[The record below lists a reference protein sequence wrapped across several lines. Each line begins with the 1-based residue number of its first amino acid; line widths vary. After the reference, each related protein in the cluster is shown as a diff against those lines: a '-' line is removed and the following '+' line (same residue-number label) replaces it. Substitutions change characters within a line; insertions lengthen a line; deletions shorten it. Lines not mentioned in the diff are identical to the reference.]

1 MEHRG
6 VIKPLGA
13 VAVLY
18 LYRYI
23 GRLHNEKEVHE
34 ERLLLKLLTY
44 SAIAPFGLL
53 LSPKTN
59 KKIKRSASKAGILY
73 YIAISI
79 IIMGVRVL
87 KN

>member
-13 VAVLY
+13 IAVLY
-18 LYRYI
+18 LYKHI
-23 GRLHNEKEVHE
+23 GRLHNEREVQE

-59 KKIKRSASKAGILY
+59 KKIKHSASKAGILY

>member
-13 VAVLY
+13 IAVLC
-18 LYRYI
+18 LYKHI
-23 GRLHNEKEVHE
+23 GRLHNEREVQE

-59 KKIKRSASKAGILY
+59 KKIKHSAAKAGILY
-73 YIAISI
+73 YIVIGI
-79 IIMGVRVL
+79 IIGGVNL
-87 KN
+87 IL

>member
-13 VAVLY
+13 IAVLC
-18 LYRYI
+18 LYKHI
-23 GRLHNEKEVHE
+23 GRLHNEREVQE

-59 KKIKRSASKAGILY
+59 KKIKHSAAKAGILY
-73 YIAISI
+73 YIVIGI
-79 IIMGVRVL
+79 IIVGVNL
-87 KN
+87 IL

>member
-1 MEHRG
+1 MDKEQ
-6 VIKPLGA
+6 KN
-13 VAVLY
+13 
-18 LYRYI
+18 
-23 GRLHNEKEVHE
+23 NEE
-34 ERLLLKLLTY
+34 KLLFKLLGY

-53 LSPKTN
+53 LRPKTN

>member
-13 VAVLY
+13 IVVLC
-18 LYRYI
+18 LYKHI
-23 GRLHNEKEVHE
+23 GRLHNKKEVQE

-53 LSPKTN
+53 LRPKTN
-59 KKIKRSASKAGILY
+59 KKIKHSAAKAGILY

-79 IIMGVRVL
+79 IIIGVRVL

>member
-6 VIKPLGA
+6 IIKPLGA

-34 ERLLLKLLTY
+34 EKLLFKLLGY
-44 SAIAPFGLL
+44 SAMVGFACFGNV
-53 LSPKTN
+53 STTKGY
-59 KKIKRSASKAGILY
+59 IWSK
-73 YIAISI
+73 
-79 IIMGVRVL
+79 
-87 KN
+87 

>member
-13 VAVLY
+13 IAVLC
-18 LYRYI
+18 LYKHI
-23 GRLHNEKEVHE
+23 GRLHNEREVQE

-53 LSPKTN
+53 LRPKTN
-59 KKIKRSASKAGILY
+59 KKIKHSAAKAGILY
-73 YIAISI
+73 YIVIGI
-79 IIMGVRVL
+79 IIIGVRVL

>member
-6 VIKPLGA
+6 IIKPLGA
-13 VAVLY
+13 VALLY
-18 LYRYI
+18 LYRHI

-34 ERLLLKLLTY
+34 EKLLFKLLGY

-53 LSPKTN
+53 LRPKTN
-59 KKIKRSASKAGILY
+59 KKIKHSAAKAGILY

>member
-34 ERLLLKLLTY
+34 EKLLFKLLGY

-53 LSPKTN
+53 LRPKTN

>member
-6 VIKPLGA
+6 IIKPLGA
-13 VAVLY
+13 IAVLY
-18 LYRYI
+18 LYKHI
-23 GRLHNEKEVHE
+23 GRLHNEKEVQE
-34 ERLLLKLLTY
+34 EKLLFKLLAY

-53 LSPKTN
+53 LRPKTN
-59 KKIKRSASKAGILY
+59 KKIKHSAAKAGILY

-79 IIMGVRVL
+79 IIIGVRVL